1 MFQRLTAALRVECAN
16 LVGCA
21 LPPLQSI
28 GHNVATLTARTE
40 ELTEGRIDSL
50 RYIRLKEFFLKHR
63 DANAINFQ
71 VAKKINNSKWL

>member
-1 MFQRLTAALRVECAN
+1 MR
-16 LVGCA
+16 
-21 LPPLQSI
+21 QSGRPRTPTI
-28 GHNVATLTARTE
+28 AIDRPQCRDADRSTE